1 MNHEFD
7 APCLLSYFTSADDE
21 YIVLV
26 SPGNSPL
33 DFCRAGYSLAGTL
46 EIWNAFDLPF
56 DVILRVEHEDTEADT
71 EPDEGPLTEQFENS
85 SRLHDDDWLEYRIE
99 DDISGWEG

>member
-46 EIWNAFDLPF
+46 EVWNAFDLPF
-56 DVILRVEHEDTEADT
+56 DVILRIDHEDTEADT
-71 EPDEGPLTEQFENS
+71 EPDEGPLTEIYENS
-85 SRLHDDDWLEYRIE
+85 SRLHDDDWLEASWE
-99 DDISGWEG
+99 DRISGWEG